1 MVAEVD
7 QFDVLEQRIDSLIE
21 SITSLKKENGLLAE
35 KSQIQEERLSD
46 LSAQVEQMK
55 EAKDKAK
62 QRIIALL
69 EKHPVNISLTVT
81 CWRLIA
87 PFRYR

>member
-21 SITSLKKENGLLAE
+21 SITSLKKENGILTE
-35 KSQIQEERLSD
+35 KAQIQEERLSD
-46 LSAQVEQMK
+46 LGAQMEKLKGTRDQ
-55 EAKDKAK
+55 AK

-69 EKHPVNISLTVT
+69 EKLEQIQM
-81 CWRLIA
+81 
-87 PFRYR
+87 

>member
-1 MVAEVD
+1 MAAEVD

-21 SITSLKKENGLLAE
+21 SITSLKKENGVLAE

-46 LSAQVEQMK
+46 LSAQVEQLK

-69 EKHPVNISLTVT
+69 EKLEQIQV
-81 CWRLIA
+81 
-87 PFRYR
+87 